1 MLNLLIVLTAI
12 VLLAV
17 LLHCE
22 NSRNITGLLPAKT
35 LLSSLFILAVLVQ
48 PHPITHYYH
57 FLLSGLLLCLV
68 GDVCLA
74 FQQEKMFLWGL
85 ISFLLGHVSYS
96 FGFFHVARPGAW
108 TWGGSIIVLCIS
120 SRIYFW
126 LKPRLGAMKTPV
138 MVYCIAITVMLSGA
152 WSVLGNSRL
161 PLSGRLMIFIGGLLF
176 YVSDVFVARD
186 RFLKKE
192 FFNRL
197 VGLPLYYTGQFILAF
212 SVGFLE

>member
-12 VLLAV
+12 ILLTV
-17 LLHCE
+17 LLHYE
-22 NSRNITGLLPAKT
+22 NRQNINGLLPVKT
-35 LLSSLFILAVLVQ
+35 LLSSLFILAVFVQ
-48 PHPITHYYH
+48 PHPITHYYY
-57 FLLSGLLLCLV
+57 FLLGGLFLCLV
-68 GDVCLA
+68 GDICLA

-96 FGFFHVARPGAW
+96 FGFFHVAHPGAW

-126 LKPRLGAMKTPV
+126 LKPHLGTMKIPV
-138 MVYCIAITVMLSGA
+138 MLYCIVITVMLSGA
-152 WSVLGNSRL
+152 WSVLDNSRL
-161 PLSGRLMIFIGGLLF
+161 TLSGRLMIFIGALLF

>member
-12 VLLAV
+12 ILLTV
-17 LLHCE
+17 LLHYE
-22 NSRNITGLLPAKT
+22 NRQNIKGLLSAKA

-57 FLLSGLLLCLV
+57 FLLSGLLLCLL
-68 GDVCLA
+68 GDICLA
-74 FQQEKMFLWGL
+74 FQQEKMFLWCL
-85 ISFLLGHVSYS
+85 ISFLLGHIFYI
-96 FGFFHVARPGAW
+96 FGFFYVAQPGAW

-126 LKPRLGAMKTPV
+126 LKPHLGAMKKPV
-138 MVYCIAITVMLSGA
+138 LLYCIVITIMLSGA
-152 WSVLGNSRL
+152 WSVLDNSRL
-161 PLSGRLMIFIGGLLF
+161 MLSGRLMVFSGAFLF
-176 YVSDVFVARD
+176 YISDVFVARD

-197 VGLPLYYTGQFILAF
+197 VGLPLYYTGQFTLAF
-212 SVGFLE
+212 SVGILE